1 MANKKRDRDTQGQT
15 RLAQSQDDAS
25 PVSIIKK
32 TSRERHYGPRAAHP
46 GARSIHTFLIQYML
60 ERERMDDKHDVRD
73 KAMKIEETE
82 KYDSPREIG

>member
-1 MANKKRDRDTQGQT
+1 
-15 RLAQSQDDAS
+15 
-25 PVSIIKK
+25 
-32 TSRERHYGPRAAHP
+32 
-46 GARSIHTFLIQYML
+46 ML